1 MVPKVFIIY
10 KNNKKKIFSKLLY
23 AVELLCG
30 GDVSAVFPLYKGEQI
45 KTFFMI
51 YIFTL
56 FNKYNFKE
64 KSKLFFIYL
73 SKYLF
78 YVIWY
83 KYIK

>member
-1 MVPKVFIIY
+1 MMVSMMPVRSRCDAGAE
-10 KNNKKKIFSKLLY
+10 NKR
-23 AVELLCG
+23 CG
-30 GDVSAVFPLYKGEQI
+30 VVRRRCDRDVIAVFPLYKGEQI